1 MRIREF
7 PVFPESFWNLLSL
20 VTTFKRDT
28 MGLYLIFLLAAAIEL
43 FGFVY
48 SFMMLLS
55 SLLLLLIPLDIK
67 DR

>member
-1 MRIREF
+1 
-7 PVFPESFWNLLSL
+7 
-20 VTTFKRDT
+20 
-28 MGLYLIFLLAAAIEL
+28 MGLYLISLLAAAIEL
-43 FGFVY
+43 FGFVD